1 MSIDASIIYA
11 PTEKSFDRMG
21 KLKKESW
28 ELGEKDVM
36 LFFFG
41 KERINGL
48 YEEST
53 QGLAAQQVFDEWVWK
68 MQMDYM
74 KEINR

>member
-1 MSIDASIIYA
+1 MSIDPSIIYA
-11 PTEKSFDRMG
+11 PTQKSFDRMG
-21 KLKKESW
+21 ELEDDSL
-28 ELGEKDVM
+28 ELGERDVM

-41 KERINGL
+41 NERINGL

-68 MQMDYM
+68 MQMNYM
-74 KEINR
+74 IEINR